1 MIEAKGRAE
10 TRTFCPNYLT
20 LSAAFVLAFA
30 HPVAGS
36 AAGRPVMRSCSR
48 SPGGLGCSMLGL
60 RDLVLPLC
68 ALLLAACTSAPPRD
82 RWERPEDRSAP
93 SARDTDDCS
102 AAASQAEARYPVQPP
117 EEAMRAPDPGSGV
130 RLPAMIDAYNNCMR
144 RKGFVRVAPPAR

>member
-1 MIEAKGRAE
+1 MI
-10 TRTFCPNYLT
+10 
-20 LSAAFVLAFA
+20 
-30 HPVAGS
+30 
-36 AAGRPVMRSCSR
+36 
-48 SPGGLGCSMLGL
+48 GL

-68 ALLLAACTSAPPRD
+68 ALLLAACTPAAPRD
-82 RWERPEDRSAP
+82 RWERPEHRSAP